1 MDSEVLPLCSN
12 VQMRGSDRRDMPGGH
27 SPSSDSTEEREGA
40 FDYSKACFVHTYTII
55 NFYRQHVVEFIIRG

>member
-27 SPSSDSTEEREGA
+27 SPSSDSTEEREM
-40 FDYSKACFVHTYTII
+40 FCSYIYHS
-55 NFYRQHVVEFIIRG
+55 N

>member
-1 MDSEVLPLCSN
+1 MLPLCSN

-40 FDYSKACFVHTYTII
+40 FDYSKACFVHTYTIVI
-55 NFYRQHVVEFIIRG
+55 NLLSPTRCGVCY

>member
-1 MDSEVLPLCSN
+1 VP
-12 VQMRGSDRRDMPGGH
+12 GAIDRRDMPGGH

-55 NFYRQHVVEFIIRG
+55 NYYRQRCGVYY